1 MLEPRLNTV
10 FCLLVCAYWDLD
22 PPFVLFFSDMPP
34 KKKAAEVRTD
44 VEVEGEALESEF
56 SVSSPASVASTASA
70 MSGASTEFL
79 EKILEANQRSM
90 AALIAALPSM
100 LATPASSATVPK
112 SARVDVRVLGSI
124 SVNTSR
130 PCLIMECLRRS
141 GVLCFRF
148 IYLAVRRRRSLWS
161 ILW

>member
-1 MLEPRLNTV
+1 
-10 FCLLVCAYWDLD
+10 
-22 PPFVLFFSDMPP
+22 MPP

-90 AALIAALPSM
+90 AALIVALPSM
-100 LATPASSATVPK
+100 LATPASSATGQTLELTFEPFFLLLMINIHDIAV
-112 SARVDVRVLGSI
+112 VLLAK
-124 SVNTSR
+124 VN
-130 PCLIMECLRRS
+130 LGLL
-141 GVLCFRF
+141 GK
-148 IYLAVRRRRSLWS
+148 
-161 ILW
+161 